1 MIDENREKYAYKS
14 DLLSVSQLYDFVK
27 RKMEVDLMA
36 PTSRH
41 TVSDGSRFVFET
53 PKENAEPT
61 VDSTTSK
68 KASDKL
74 SISSASNISIL
85 QNSNLSTSKVKKDEV
100 VMEGNTKIALPKPL
114 TRLSRGPEPRE
125 YRNGVTQ
132 QPRPAL

>member
-14 DLLSVSQLYDFVK
+14 DPLSIAQLYDFVK

-41 TVSDGSRFVFET
+41 TVSEGSRFVFET

-61 VDSTTSK
+61 GDSTTSK

-114 TRLSRGPEPRE
+114 T
-125 YRNGVTQ
+125 Y
-132 QPRPAL
+132 